1 MGTNTNDASEVFERY
16 AEGITEPE
24 ERERFTRYMEAWR
37 AKQKVARP
45 HDESVGELHKRIE
58 VLEAARTADLENEG
72 KLRMENAE
80 LRGRLRS
87 VPSAGDA
94 ALLSVRA
101 NQIECLQKEVDRLHE
116 ELENMT
122 KDKDELQAKLDASIP
137 KEGIDMEKNDPLDE
151 LREFANGEKI
161 GRIIDAWQV
170 DRFIDAWQ
178 VDRSMSV
185 ALSDRVDELQAKL
198 ESVTTDRDEW
208 RRTYKDVPPDAEEE
222 MAKLQAKLDAA
233 ESDNSVLRTEC
244 TDLRGKLDASIW
256 MPLDADGVKWTLTET
271 EFIDENGC
279 VQTGDF
285 VVQNGKIYLS
295 IPCKMGLHKLRE
307 CRHVAPKPETKLDIE
322 IDICN
327 HDFTDESDNV
337 FCQSIETRAYECG
350 FREGSAKHE

>member
-122 KDKDELQAKLDASIP
+122 KDKDELQAKLDA
-137 KEGIDMEKNDPLDE
+137 
-151 LREFANGEKI
+151 
-161 GRIIDAWQV
+161 
-170 DRFIDAWQ
+170 
-178 VDRSMSV
+178 
-185 ALSDRVDELQAKL
+185 
-198 ESVTTDRDEW
+198 
-208 RRTYKDVPPDAEEE
+208 
-222 MAKLQAKLDAA
+222 A

-244 TDLRGKLDASIW
+244 TEREKLQAEVDELREELDARTAERDGLQSFLCASIP
-256 MPLDADGVKWTLTET
+256 MPVDLDGVLWTGEEETFIGWDGNEHELGSLSYANGAWKIEDADSHSC
-271 EFIDENGC
+271 F
-279 VQTGDF
+279 
-285 VVQNGKIYLS
+285 
-295 IPCKMGLHKLRE
+295 
-307 CRHVAPKPETKLDIE
+307 KPEKCLHVSPKSTGRETLADVHASVETPVCEYFGRKAFEFKCKDCPEGDIWECSAKKVHDE
-322 IDICN
+322 ID
-327 HDFTDESDNV
+327 
-337 FCQSIETRAYECG
+337 RAYECG
-350 FREGSAKHE
+350 RRDGMDANGTASIGNGTCPDGGAE